1 MFAGHVRNPA
11 NVSAIG
17 DLVPGHVATMCAC
30 KLSQQRGQ
38 DHRTISRLNEVTTNR
53 FFQPGSLDITS
64 APQCSSSQC
73 RDRRGVSL
81 LHQILEASSLE
92 DLEHLSLSSLDLDS
106 AENQVATVKVI
117 GGPIL
122 PRPQDGW
129 TASEADKFCED
140 FIKTNDIVSKCVGL
154 PGVDVLKSLNNCRND
169 VQVRL
174 VTG

>member
-1 MFAGHVRNPA
+1 MFAGHIAVET
-11 NVSAIG
+11 NVSSTETR
-17 DLVPGHVATMCAC
+17 VPGYVDTMCTC
-30 KLSQQRGQ
+30 KLSGQRADQ
-38 DHRTISRLNEVTTNR
+38 DHRTISRLNEITTNR
-53 FFQPGSLDITS
+53 FFQSGSLDITS
-64 APQCSSSQC
+64 APTCSSNTQC

-154 PGVDVLKSLNNCRND
+154 PGVDVLKSLKNCRND
-169 VQVRL
+169 VQVR
-174 VTG
+174 

>member
-30 KLSQQRGQ
+30 RLSQQRGQ

-92 DLEHLSLSSLDLDS
+92 DLEHLSL
-106 AENQVATVKVI
+106 E
-117 GGPIL
+117 IL
-122 PRPQDGW
+122 KNLL
-129 TASEADKFCED
+129 E
-140 FIKTNDIVSKCVGL
+140 
-154 PGVDVLKSLNNCRND
+154 VLIEIY
-169 VQVRL
+169 
-174 VTG
+174 